1 MVKLIQALRRRFSSR
16 TNTILIA
23 ESDQTLRRLECGALS
38 PQYQVV
44 QTSSPEDAVRM
55 AAKHKMQL
63 DLLLTRVRFPRMD
76 GWDLT
81 ELLKL
86 DYPNLEVVYV
96 SSSIDAAVRAHTR
109 PSTVIVLEK
118 NRFSAG
124 RLRQAVHDALEIR
137 KYNRMVVKDVTDS
150 LFALWSRQWAKHHL

>member
-1 MVKLIQALRRRFSSR
+1 MGMFDGTSLRRSSFAPPINAAHVAF
-16 TNTILIA
+16 TGLFCIW
-23 ESDQTLRRLECGALS
+23 RL
-38 PQYQVV
+38 Y
-44 QTSSPEDAVRM
+44 
-55 AAKHKMQL
+55 
-63 DLLLTRVRFPRMD
+63 
-76 GWDLT
+76 T

-96 SSSIDAAVRAHTR
+96 SSSIDAAVKAHTR

-124 RLRQAVHDALEIR
+124 RLRQAVHDTLEIR
-137 KYNRMVVKDVTDS
+137 KYNRMAVKGVTDS